1 MAISRQ
7 LHKYIIIYVFS
18 RDAHPGLLKI
28 GKTSA
33 MSTSAED
40 LASDTEKMTEAVKLR
55 YKDKI
60 TLGVNDLHI
69 HHMEVG
75 YFRTSE
81 GEFDF
86 DDNAVFRV
94 LKNSHYP
101 NEIIE
106 DDWGEAQE
114 WYRIDLNTAKKAIKA
129 VKDGLEI
136 IEGPKIEK
144 EEHDKVFFRKE
155 QEKAII
161 ETETQFT
168 IGEKMLWNAKMRFGK
183 TLCALELINRLDKAK
198 QTLILTHRP
207 AVKEGWFEDYHLIEF
222 KHPHQYGSKKGTRY
236 ACIDNKEKFPEEY
249 YSGKDLATLQED
261 LATKDIHYI
270 YFASMQDLRGKEQ
283 KDDDE
288 KTWKENNAMVYS
300 TKWDLVVYDEAH
312 EGTQTALG
320 QEVIKNL
327 NLKNTPKSLYL
338 SGTPFNIQNHFVKDE
353 IYTWDY
359 IMEQEAKVEWPIKHP
374 GEKNPYEGL
383 AKLNIY
389 TYNLADLFDN
399 NPDYIKSDED
409 YFNFT
414 EFFRVWT
421 GDIVKD
427 EGLIPDGAKKGH
439 FVHENDVVRF
449 LDMLCKEEPVSY
461 YPFSNEELRKTLS
474 HTLWMLP
481 SVASAERLATLIL
494 SHQLHKEY
502 GFTVVNVAGE
512 GKVISETDDEE
523 SYVSSTKTAL
533 NKVKDA
539 IAGNDRTITLS
550 CGRLNT
556 GVSIPEWTGVFMLSG
571 GYKTSAAT
579 YMQTIFRGQTPYK
592 DDRIK
597 KDCFAFDF
605 APDRTLTVIND
616 YIKSQPRSRNVNPSP
631 GEETRRVE
639 SFLRFCS
646 VISMSGGKE
655 VEYNAQKFI
664 TDVYECLADDVV
676 NNGFK
681 VKKLLKGFSQFTE
694 NDYEIIAKIGNAIK
708 AGKRSKKG
716 STDVV
721 MADNDYKGD
730 EASGSRDKRDN
741 GNKIS
746 TKKKKTEKDE
756 LEERKKRSQII
767 LDEIFTR
774 LPLLMFGAVTN
785 TDGLT
790 INELLDKIID
800 DESWSEFMPKGLTK
814 PLFKEIAHLVNT
826 DVLISS
832 TNLVINGAKEADA
845 MSVAQR
851 VRAIA
856 AILKKF
862 HFPDRETILTDW
874 WVVNMH
880 MTDTLGGYDFFDE
893 THKIQLDEPRLV
905 EQGDITVDVFCNP
918 DTKILELNSK
928 SGIYPLWLAYTLW
941 KLIGEKNMTPE
952 REQKIWKQVVERNL
966 FVVTRTKMAEK
977 ITRRV
982 LAGYNSDIHPNILC
996 IENIVEILKSRN
1008 ELLYRNLL
1016 ITVSN
1021 SSNYGKNNEDMNIEF
1036 DAIVGNPPYQV
1047 ISNSDN
1053 QNRNP
1058 PIYHKFILMGRDLQP
1073 NFLSLITPARWYA
1086 PHVLMDRF
1094 CDKFLPDKRIKYLH
1108 DFTNAKE
1115 IFPSVE
1121 IKSGIS
1127 YFLWNKSYDGEC
1139 DIDSNLNGRI
1149 EHSRRFLPCEYE
1161 NTYIRYSQALPI
1173 LKKVMTSG
1181 DVPFADVVSPQNPFG
1196 FNTAAKGTKTK
1207 GSNSVTFYSLGL
1219 DENYIERDSVRLH
1232 SEWIDK
1238 YKVLTPKAAE
1248 DGVLPGKVISKIHL
1262 IKPGTCC
1269 NGTYLVLRPSENEIE
1284 CIRVIKY
1291 LKTRFCRFLIG
1302 IKKMTQDLKD
1312 QSFLFVPMQDFS
1324 TNEIIDWDKPIND
1337 IERQLYKK
1345 YEIEEPE
1352 RELIESLIKPM
1363 E

>member
-75 YFRTSE
+75 YFKTSD
-81 GEFDF
+81 GEFEF
-86 DDNAVFRV
+86 DDNAVFKI

-114 WYRIDLNTAKKAIKA
+114 WYRIDLDTAKKAIKA
-129 VKDGLEI
+129 VKDGKEV

-144 EEHDKVFFRKE
+144 EEHDKVDFRKE

-161 ETETQFT
+161 ETETQFM

-207 AVKEGWFEDYHLIEF
+207 AVKDGWFEDYHLIEF

-261 LATKDIHYI
+261 LATKNIRYI

-288 KTWKENNAMVYS
+288 KTWKENNALVYS

-327 NLKNTPKSLYL
+327 NLNNRPMSLYL
-338 SGTPFNIQNHFVKDE
+338 SGTPFNIQNQFTKDE
-353 IYTWDY
+353 IYTWNY
-359 IMEQEAKVEWPIKHP
+359 IMEQEAKEEWPTKHP

-427 EGLIPDGAKKGH
+427 EGLIPNGAKKGQ
-439 FVHENDVVRF
+439 FVHEDDVVRF
-449 LDMLCKEEPVSY
+449 LDMLCKEKPVSY
-461 YPFSNEELRKTLS
+461 YPFSNEELRQTLS

-523 SYVSSTKTAL
+523 SYVSSTKNAL

-631 GEETRRVE
+631 GEETRRIE

-655 VEYNAQKFI
+655 IEYNAQKFI

-730 EASGSRDKRDN
+730 ETSGSRVKRDN

-746 TKKKKTEKDE
+746 KKKKKSEKDE

-774 LPLLMFGAVTN
+774 LPLLMFGAITS

-814 PLFKEIAHLVNT
+814 PLFKEIAHLIKT

-845 MSVAQR
+845 MSVSQR

-893 THKIQLDEPRLV
+893 THKNQLDEPRLV

-918 DTKILELNSK
+918 DTKILEINSK
-928 SGIYPLWLAYTLW
+928 SGIYPLWLAHTLW
-941 KLIGEKNMTPE
+941 KLIGEKNMFPN
-952 REQKIWKQVVERNL
+952 REQEIWKQVVEKNL

-982 LAGYNSDIHPNILC
+982 LAGYKSDIHPNIMC
-996 IENIVEILKSRN
+996 IESIVEVMRKDSDSSIN
-1008 ELLYRNLL
+1008 ELIDRIKTISKYN
-1016 ITVSN
+1016 N
-1021 SSNYGKNNEDMNIEF
+1021 SSNNMKIEF
-1036 DAIVGNPPYQV
+1036 DAIVSNPPYNLLDGGAGV
-1047 ISNSDN
+1047 SAVPIYNLFVDLAKKIGSPYISMIMPAKWYNSGRGLDKFRFDMLHDKSIRCIFDYVDPHDCFPTVDVAGGVCYFLRDNNYQGPCNFVSCKSGNKIGYLRDLSESEVLIRHQEELSILDKVKIEGQTYMNNVVYSQKPFGLRTYIKPLDNGDILLRFNGGTGPYNSD
-1053 QNRNP
+1053 
-1058 PIYHKFILMGRDLQP
+1058 
-1073 NFLSLITPARWYA
+1073 LITVNKNLINKWKIVTSRLTAEHA
-1086 PHVLMDRF
+1086 GET
-1094 CDKFLPDKRIKYLH
+1094 DKRGQKRIFSTL
-1108 DFTNAKE
+1108 E
-1115 IFPSVE
+1115 I
-1121 IKSGIS
+1121 
-1127 YFLWNKSYDGEC
+1127 L
-1139 DIDSNLNGRI
+1139 
-1149 EHSRRFLPCEYE
+1149 
-1161 NTYIRYSQALPI
+1161 
-1173 LKKVMTSG
+1173 
-1181 DVPFADVVSPQNPFG
+1181 
-1196 FNTAAKGTKTK
+1196 
-1207 GSNSVTFYSLGL
+1207 
-1219 DENYIERDSVRLH
+1219 
-1232 SEWIDK
+1232 
-1238 YKVLTPKAAE
+1238 
-1248 DGVLPGKVISKIHL
+1248 
-1262 IKPGTCC
+1262 KPGTICTE
-1269 NGTYLVLRPSENEIE
+1269 TYMLLCTFDNEEE
-1284 CIRVIKY
+1284 CVNTMKY
-1291 LKTRFCRFLIG
+1291 LKTRFVRSLIA
-1302 IKKMTQDLKD
+1302 MATATQQMSKA
-1312 QSFLFVPMQDFS
+1312 SFRFVPFQDMS
-1324 TNEIIDWDKPIND
+1324 HSWTDADLYAKYGLTKEEIAF
-1337 IERQLYKK
+1337 
-1345 YEIEEPE
+1345 
-1352 RELIESLIKPM
+1352 IESTIRPIDNAELNNSL
-1363 E
+1363 